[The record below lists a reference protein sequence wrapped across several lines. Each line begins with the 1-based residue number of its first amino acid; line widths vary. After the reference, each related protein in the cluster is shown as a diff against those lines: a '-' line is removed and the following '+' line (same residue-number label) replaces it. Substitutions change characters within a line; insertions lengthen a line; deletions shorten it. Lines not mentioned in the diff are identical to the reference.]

1 MKHSQRVLFVAQAL
15 LALFLGGLNTAMG
28 QHPAIRRADR
38 HVESFRYLKAIQS
51 YKAVPN
57 KQKDAYVLQKLGE
70 CYLATQQPAKA
81 ASVFKALK
89 DQYNLPAE
97 AQMPAAQSLLQQGQY
112 TEAQALFAQA
122 SANPSNGVPDARIAA
137 YASNPHWHKQILA
150 QENMAELTNL
160 SINSKESDF
169 GAAYWGDKVVFASSR
184 SGHTPIRHE
193 YAWNQLGFLNLY
205 TAQPKSTNSAKL
217 TRVKALKMESGL
229 NRRYHEGPASF
240 DGNGQLMA
248 FTRNSYRDEKRL
260 NKDQGRVL
268 EIWLSPKTDDGTWR
282 QPRKFP
288 FNHIDY
294 NVANP
299 CLSPDGQRLY
309 FVSDMPGGFGQSDI
323 YVCQRDV
330 DGNWLPPVNAGPG
343 INTPGRETFP
353 FFHPSGLLFFA
364 SDGHPGLGGLDVF
377 VAVNNGVNSDQ
388 PIHLGPG
395 YNSAND
401 DFALVFNAALSEGYL
416 SSNRPGGKGSDD
428 MYHVRALQPIQPI
441 VEIKGVVV
449 DAFQQNRISNALI
462 RIVNEKGNRVVEART
477 DGDGLYSARLT
488 IGSSYSIEIS
498 EPNYQTLT
506 QEISTRDGQPELD
519 LKHALKKDLDIP
531 IICTI
536 KDKRSGLPLPGVK
549 MSIVDRRTGQPI
561 ASMTTTATGT
571 HNQIVNNQTLFDT
584 LKWDIRL
591 EKTGYVPKQVAF
603 NHIIKDKDPL
613 KLHEL
618 SDVSMGRLEVG
629 ADIGAVIEIKPIF
642 FEVGSA
648 AITAQAAAELDKII
662 AVLNE
667 FPGMTMELASHTD
680 CQGPASANQ
689 ILSEKRAKS
698 AAAYMQKKG
707 VNSKR
712 ISAKGYGEYKPQSY
726 CGCGD
731 DYQYRC
737 SEQENALNRRTEFV
751 ILKMN

>member
-1 MKHSQRVLFVAQAL
+1 MKHSQRILFVAPAL
-15 LALFLGGLNTAMG
+15 LALLLGGLGTAFG
-28 QHPAIRRADR
+28 QHPAVRRADK
-38 HVESFRYLKAIQS
+38 HAEALRYPEAIRA
-51 YKAVPN
+51 YKSVPN
-57 KQKDAYVLQKLGE
+57 KKKDAYVLQRLGE
-70 CYLATQQPAKA
+70 CYLATHQPEKA
-81 ASVFKALK
+81 SLVFMDL
-89 DQYNLPAE
+89 QGRFNLPAE
-97 AQMPAAQSLLQQGQY
+97 AQIPAAQSLMQQGNY
-112 TEAQALFAQA
+112 SEAQALFAKA
-122 SANPSNGVPDARIAA
+122 TATDATGNTDARIAA
-137 YASNPHWHKQILA
+137 YQSNPDWHSKILG
-150 QENMAELTNL
+150 QEKMAELTNL
-160 SINSKESDF
+160 NINSKESDF
-169 GAAYWGDKVVFASSR
+169 GAAYWGDKIVFASSR

-205 TAQPKSTNSAKL
+205 SAQPHASNSGKL
-217 TRVKALKMESGL
+217 KRVAALKVESGL

-240 DGNGQLMA
+240 QANGKLMA

-260 NKDQGRVL
+260 NQDQGRVL
-268 EIWLSPKTDDGTWR
+268 EIWLSPQTDDEKWR

-294 NVANP
+294 NVGNP

-309 FVSDMPGGFGQSDI
+309 FVSDMPGGFGQSDL
-323 YVCQRDV
+323 YVSLRDI
-330 DGNWLPPVNAGPG
+330 DGNWLPPVNAGPS

-353 FFHPSGLLFFA
+353 FFHSSGLLFFA

-377 VAVNNGVNSDQ
+377 VAVNNGLNSDQ

-395 YNSAND
+395 YNSASD
-401 DFALVFNAALSEGYL
+401 DFALVFNEAISEGYL
-416 SSNRPGGKGSDD
+416 SSNRPGGKGNDD
-428 MYHVRALQPIQPI
+428 LYHVRALQPIQPI

-449 DAFQQNRISNALI
+449 DAFQHNRIPNALI
-462 RIVNEKGNRVVEART
+462 RIVNEKGHKVAEVLSDA
-477 DGDGLYSARLT
+477 DGLYTARLT
-488 IGSSYSIEIS
+488 VGNVYSAEIS
-498 EPNYQTLT
+498 EPNYQTLVQEVST
-506 QEISTRDGQPELD
+506 QGGMPELD

-549 MSIVDRRTGQPI
+549 MTIVERSTGQPI
-561 ASMTTTATGT
+561 ASMTTTSTGT

-591 EKTGYVPKQVAF
+591 EKPGYISKQVSF

-629 ADIGAVIEIKPIF
+629 ADIGAIIEIKPIF

-648 AITAQAAAELDKII
+648 AITAQAATELDKII
-662 AVLNE
+662 GVLNE
-667 FPGMTMELASHTD
+667 FPGMSMELASHTD
-680 CQGPASANQ
+680 CQGPAAANQ
-689 ILSEKRAKS
+689 ALSIKRAKS

-707 VNSKR
+707 VSAKR
-712 ISAKGYGEYKPQSY
+712 IQPKGYGEYKPQAY

-731 DYQYRC
+731 DYKYRC

>member
-1 MKHSQRVLFVAQAL
+1 MKQSQRVLFVAPAL
-15 LALFLGGLNTAMG
+15 LALCIGSLSTAFG
-28 QHPAIRRADR
+28 QHPALRRADQ
-38 HVESFRYLKAIQS
+38 HAEAFRYPEAIRA

-57 KQKDAYVLQKLGE
+57 KKKDAYVLQRLGE

-81 ASVFKALK
+81 AEVFKEL
-89 DQYNLPAE
+89 QSRFNLPAE
-97 AQMPAAQSLLQQGQY
+97 AQIPAAQSLLQQGQY
-112 TEAQALFAQA
+112 LEAQALFAQA
-122 SANPSNGVPDARIAA
+122 TGTDANGGTDSRIAA
-137 YASNPHWHKQILA
+137 YKANPDWHTQILA
-150 QENMAELTNL
+150 QESMAELSNL
-160 SINSKESDF
+160 NINTKESDF
-169 GAAYWGDKVVFASSR
+169 GAAYWGEKIVFASSR
-184 SGHTPIRHE
+184 SGHSPIRHE

-205 TAQPKSTNSAKL
+205 SAQPHASKSGKLKQVSA
-217 TRVKALKMESGL
+217 VKVESGL

-240 DGNGQLMA
+240 QANGQLMA
-248 FTRNSYRDEKRL
+248 FTRNTYRDEKRL
-260 NKDQGRVL
+260 NEEQGRVL
-268 EIWLSPKTDDGTWR
+268 EIWFSPQTDDGKWR

-323 YVCQRDV
+323 YVSERDV

-343 INTPGRETFP
+343 INTAGHETFP
-353 FFHPSGLLFFA
+353 FFHASGLLFFA
-364 SDGHPGLGGLDVF
+364 SDGHPGLGGLDLF
-377 VAVNNGVNSDQ
+377 VAVNNGSNSDQ

-395 YNSAND
+395 YNSSND
-401 DFALVFNAALSEGYL
+401 DFALIFNEAISEGYL

-428 MYHVRALQPIQPI
+428 IYHVRALQPIQPI
-441 VEIKGVVV
+441 VDVKGVVV
-449 DAFQQNRISNALI
+449 DAFQQNRIPNALI
-462 RIVNEKGNRVVEART
+462 RIINEKGNRVAEVYSDA
-477 DGDGLYSARLT
+477 DGLYTARLT
-488 IGSSYSIEIS
+488 VGSSYSIEIS
-498 EPNYQTLT
+498 EPNYQTLLQAVST
-506 QEISTRDGQPELD
+506 QNGLPELE

-549 MSIVDRRTGQPI
+549 MSIVNRSTGEPI
-561 ASMTTTATGT
+561 ASMTTTPTGT

-591 EKTGYVPKQVAF
+591 EKPGYISKQVAF

-648 AITAQAAAELDKII
+648 NITTQAATELDKIVG
-662 AVLNE
+662 VLNE
-667 FPGMTMELASHTD
+667 FPSMSMELASHTD
-680 CQGPASANQ
+680 CQGPAAANQ
-689 ILSEKRAKS
+689 ALSVKRAKS

-707 VNSKR
+707 ISAKR
-712 ISAKGYGEYKPQSY
+712 ILPKGYGEYKPQSY

-737 SEQENALNRRTEFV
+737 TEQENAQNRRTEFV